1 MHFFRTT
8 AYTGLYVNFKNL
20 ICAERDPV
28 MDECM
33 NSAATAPGPVEP
45 TGDVDDLI
53 FLHSPEWNAS
63 ER

>member
-1 MHFFRTT
+1 
-8 AYTGLYVNFKNL
+8 
-20 ICAERDPV
+20 

-33 NSAATAPGPVEP
+33 NITATAPDPVNP
-45 TGDVDDLI
+45 AGDVDDLI

>member
-1 MHFFRTT
+1 
-8 AYTGLYVNFKNL
+8 
-20 ICAERDPV
+20 
-28 MDECM
+28 MDECV
-33 NSAATAPGPVEP
+33 NTAATAPGSVEP